1 MIFFFSFFSLL
12 VGRGADGERRAQM
25 KWIHTS
31 VSVPI
36 PEKVKVSVVNRY
48 VKVEGPRGKLER
60 SFKSYAFDMFIKDG
74 KVVVELWFGTRIHIA
89 QVRTVVSHIRNMM
102 TGVTKGFEYKVRFV
116 YAHFPHNVII
126 TDNGRTVE
134 VRNFL
139 GEKVVRRVPMLEGV
153 KVIRSDDVKDELVL
167 TGIDITKVS
176 QSAANL
182 NIATLVK
189 NKDIR
194 KFLDSILVSQK
205 GTIDK
210 E

>member
-1 MIFFFSFFSLL
+1 MTRKKIIFFLFFFS
-12 VGRGADGERRAQM
+12 RALTGGVQM

-36 PEKVKVSVVNRY
+36 PEKVKVSVVNRF

-60 SFKSYAFDMFIKDG
+60 SFKSYSFDMFIKDG
-74 KVVVELWFGTRIHIA
+74 KVVVELWFGSRIHIA

-153 KVIRSDDVKDELVL
+153 TVIRSDDVKDELVL

-205 GTIDK
+205 GTIEKD
-210 E
+210 